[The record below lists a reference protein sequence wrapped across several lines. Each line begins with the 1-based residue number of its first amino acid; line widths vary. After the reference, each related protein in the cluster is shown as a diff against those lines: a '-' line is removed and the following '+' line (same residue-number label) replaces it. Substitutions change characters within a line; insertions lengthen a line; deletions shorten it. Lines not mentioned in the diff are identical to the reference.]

1 MRNFLAFSMRMTRY
15 PVTLI
20 VALMLAFFSA
30 AGLGTAILA
39 IHPVLQNVLGT
50 GEGSN
55 HQVRDLPILAAD
67 LNARIA
73 RSTPEWLSSRIS
85 IPQHII
91 DGLPRGAYDTALW
104 IFIGLGVLTVLGATA
119 TFLHAYLTQ
128 TLVNRVLT
136 NIRREAFRRVLKR
149 PLRDVITSGPTDMV
163 SRVIND
169 TGTMTGA
176 MLNLIGKGLAEFTKA
191 IAAVAVALIIDW
203 RLSVIAVIA
212 GGVIGVI
219 IRQLSRRIKKGSR
232 GALERQSDLYRVATE
247 SLQGLRVVK
256 VHTAE
261 RAEVG
266 RFHKANKKMLREL
279 NRVRTARSLASP
291 LVEAV
296 AIIALGTLAL
306 IALKAMIDNA
316 LDPGSFFLALGSLGV
331 AGGALK
337 PLTGIITDL
346 QIGAAAADRLH
357 DLLNSAPEPGHG
369 LGLAKLPRHKRSLEF
384 KGVSLTYLNQLRP
397 AVEDV
402 TLNIAHGET
411 VAFVGPNGCGKTSL
425 LSLVPRLFDPQTGMI
440 LIDGNNIRDFSV
452 RSLRRQIGVVTQ
464 ETVLFSSTV
473 RQNIAYGAPEANEA
487 DIIEAAQKSRALDF
501 IRRLPQG
508 FDTVIA
514 EQGLSLSGGQRQ
526 RIAIARA
533 ILRNPAI
540 LILDE
545 ATSMI
550 DAESEGLIG
559 EAISDFSHGRTCL
572 IVAHRLSTV
581 VQADRIV
588 VMDQGKVVDIGR
600 HHELLSRCD
609 IYQRL
614 VRTQLVGSEIAPP
627 LAPSLAT
634 TPT

>member
-1 MRNFLAFSMRMTRY
+1 MKNFFAFSMRMTRY
-15 PVTLI
+15 PATLI
-20 VALMLAFFSA
+20 ASLILAFFSA
-30 AGLGTAILA
+30 FSVGAAILA
-39 IHPVLQNVLGT
+39 IEPVLQNVFGT

-55 HQVRDLPILAAD
+55 HQIRDLPILAAD
-67 LNARIA
+67 MNAKIVR
-73 RSTPEWLSSRIS
+73 TVPEWVSSRIT

-91 DGLPRGAYDTALW
+91 DQLPRGAYDAALF
-104 IFIGLGVLTVLGATA
+104 IFIGLGVLTVFGAA
-119 TFLHAYLTQ
+119 ASFFHAYLTQ

-136 NIRREAFRRVLKR
+136 NVRREAFRRVLKR
-149 PLRDVITSGPTDMV
+149 PLREVITTGPTDMV

-169 TGTMTGA
+169 TGSMTGA
-176 MLNLIGKGLAEFTKA
+176 MLSLLGKGLSEFTKA
-191 IAAVAVALIIDW
+191 LAAVVVALIIDW
-203 RLSVIAVIA
+203 RLSVIAVVA

-232 GALERQSDLYRVATE
+232 GALEKQSDLYRVATE

-266 RFHKANKKMLREL
+266 RFHKANKKMLGEL
-279 NRVRTARSLASP
+279 NRVRTARALASP

-296 AIIALGTLAL
+296 ALIALGTLAL
-306 IALKAMIDNA
+306 IAIKAMIDNA
-316 LDPGSFFLALGSLGV
+316 LPPGSFIVALGALGL

-337 PLTGIITDL
+337 PLTGIISDV
-346 QIGAAAADRLH
+346 QIGAAAADRLAE
-357 DLLNSAPEPGHG
+357 LLNSESEPGHG
-369 LGLAKLPRHKRSLEF
+369 LNLAKIPRHKRSLEF
-384 KGVSLTYLNQLRP
+384 KNVTLVYPNQVRP

-402 TLNIAHGET
+402 SLNIAHGET

-425 LSLVPRLFDPQTGMI
+425 LSLVPRLYETQDGMV
-440 LIDGNNIRDFSV
+440 LLDGFNIRDFSV

-464 ETVLFSSTV
+464 ETVLFSATI
-473 RQNIAYGAPEANEA
+473 RQNIAYGAPEASEA
-487 DIIEAAQKSRALDF
+487 DIIEAATKSRALDF
-501 IRRLPQG
+501 IQRLPQG
-508 FDTVIA
+508 FDTPVA

-559 EAISDFSHGRTCL
+559 EALSDFSRGRTCL

-588 VMDQGKVVDIGR
+588 VMDQGKIVDIGR
-600 HHELLSRCD
+600 HQELLARCD

-614 VRTQLVGSEIAPP
+614 VRTQLVGSE
-627 LAPSLAT
+627 LAPT
-634 TPT
+634 

>member
-1 MRNFLAFSMRMTRY
+1 MARY
-15 PVTLI
+15 PVTL
-20 VALMLAFFSA
+20 ALATVLAFFSA
-30 AGLGTAILA
+30 LGLGTAILA
-39 IHPVLQNVLGT
+39 IQPVLQNVLSDGKP
-50 GEGSN
+50 
-55 HQVRDLPILAAD
+55 VRDLPILAAD
-67 LNARIA
+67 LNAKIA
-73 RSTPEWLSSRIS
+73 KALPSAISSHLV
-85 IPQHII
+85 IPQTII
-91 DGLPRGAYDTALW
+91 DRLPRGAYDTALW
-104 IFIGLGVLTVLGATA
+104 IFIGLGVLTVLGATS
-119 TFLHAYLTQ
+119 TFLHSYLTQ

-136 NIRREAFRRVLKR
+136 NLRRETFRRVLKR
-149 PLRDVITSGPTDMV
+149 PLRDMITQGPTDMV

-169 TGTMTGA
+169 TGNMAGA
-176 MLNLIGKGLAEFTKA
+176 MLNLVGKGFAELTKA
-191 IAAVAVALIIDW
+191 VAAVVVALIIDW
-203 RLSVIAVIA
+203 RLSIIAVVA

-279 NRVRTARSLASP
+279 NRVRLARSLASP

-306 IALKAMIDNA
+306 IAIKAMIDNA
-316 LDPGSFFLALGSLGV
+316 LDPGSFIVSLGALGV

-337 PLTGIITDL
+337 PLTGILTDV
-346 QIGAAAADRLH
+346 QVGAAAADRLAE
-357 DLLNSAPEPGHG
+357 LLNSVPEPGHG
-369 LGLAKLPRHKRSLEF
+369 LGLAKLHRHGRSLEF
-384 KGVSLTYLNQLRP
+384 KNVSLTYHNQVRP
-397 AVEDV
+397 AVDDIS
-402 TLNIAHGET
+402 LNIAHGET

-425 LSLVPRLFDPQTGMI
+425 LSLVPRLFEPQEGAV
-440 LIDGNNIRDFSV
+440 LLDGQNIRDFSV

-464 ETVLFSSTV
+464 ETVLFSATI
-473 RQNIAYGAPEANEA
+473 RQNIAYGAPEANED
-487 DIIEAAQKSRALDF
+487 DIIEAARKSRALDF

-508 FDTVIA
+508 FDTPVA
-514 EQGLSLSGGQRQ
+514 EQGMSLSGGQRQ
-526 RIAIARA
+526 RLAIARA

-550 DAESEGLIG
+550 DAESESQIG
-559 EAISDFSHGRTCL
+559 EAISEFTRGRTCL

-600 HHELLSRCD
+600 HQDLLARCQT
-609 IYQRL
+609 YQRL
-614 VRTQLVGSEIAPP
+614 VRTQLVGSEPAP
-627 LAPSLAT
+627 A
-634 TPT
+634 